1 MSDGT
6 IHSIA
11 PFMLQGS
18 TSTPHSLT
26 PVVLDLMLR
35 LWMDSSHVFRGWC
48 QICKNVQRFLKKW
61 KYIGWPVEH
70 LALTW
75 LFRTGRPK
83 CQVSFILFQISMSLL
98 TLFQLSNFNVFSY
111 VSLICCRCLVDKL
124 WLKSTQ
130 FTKTCHLGA

>member
-6 IHSIA
+6 IHSIT

-18 TSTPHSLT
+18 TSTPCSLT

-48 QICKNVQRFLKKW
+48 QVRKNVQRFLKKW
-61 KYIGWPVEH
+61 KYIGWS
-70 LALTW
+70 
-75 LFRTGRPK
+75 TGTFGFDMVVQDKKTKMPGK
-83 CQVSFILFQISMSLL
+83 LHFVSNFNVSSSFV
-98 TLFQLSNFNVFSY
+98 SNFNVFSY

-130 FTKTCHLGA
+130 FTKTCHSGA